1 MDQPKLTRRAFLI
14 TGLAALGGAGAW
26 WAARGL
32 GQPGYV
38 DDLIVRILRRNLS
51 YLTLADADL
60 RAFAADV
67 TADQSVL
74 QTRDTRL
81 AALAYP
87 LYPNLPDALMDDA
100 TLKPIEDDLV
110 SRFLLSSDFFWN
122 GADEATPVAYLGYY
136 IPGRSPCFNPLL
148 RPGSN
153 AD

>member
-1 MDQPKLTRRAFLI
+1 MRQEEARLLGFVNFGEVSVVPKMAESPQEVITFLRD
-14 TGLAALGGAGAW
+14 LSKK
-26 WAARGL
+26 AR
-32 GQPGYV
+32 PYAEKDV
-38 DDLIVRILRRNLS
+38 
-51 YLTLADADL
+51 ADL

-87 LYPNLPDALMDDA
+87 LYPTLPDALMDDA

>member
-1 MDQPKLTRRAFLI
+1 MDQSKLTRRAFLI

-26 WAARGL
+26 WVTRGL

-51 YLTLADADL
+51 YLTLNDADL

-67 TADQSVL
+67 TADLDAL
-74 QTRDTRL
+74 QTSDTHL
-81 AALAYP
+81 AAFAYP
-87 LYPNLPDALMDDA
+87 LYPNLPASLMDEA
-100 TLKPIEDDLV
+100 TLQALEDDLV

-122 GADEATPVAYLGYY
+122 GADEATPVAYIGYY
-136 IPGRSPCFNPLL
+136 VPGRSPCFNPFL

-153 AD
+153 AL